1 MTEPAPH
8 LGPRLSIVIGM
19 QYALANLPAILAALR
34 PGLIAEQ
41 AEVLLCHAADD
52 PLGLAPQE
60 AALPGLRIVTGA
72 AGALIPALWRD
83 GIVAARSTAVALLS
97 GHCVPDAQWLD
108 RALTLD
114 LDRCAGYGGL
124 IVNDPASDAVGA
136 AIHLLRYHGFA
147 SAPSHAPAPRAV
159 REIAADNAVY
169 RREAIMACTDLL
181 EGGFWEPAYHARFR
195 ARGLGLELCPDLIV
209 THVNRY
215 SPRQFMRQ
223 RRWHGRNF
231 GLSRA
236 RAAPAQ
242 QRWVMLL
249 GGTVAA
255 FPVFAVKLTTLIRRD
270 PVLRPDLARAA
281 PWFYLFLANWSLG
294 EVWGYASAVFGAR
307 R

>member
-1 MTEPAPH
+1 MTA
-8 LGPRLSIVIGM
+8 PRLSVVIGM
-19 QYALANLPAILAALR
+19 QYAQANLPAILAALR
-34 PGLIAEQ
+34 PGLMSGQ

-52 PLGLAPQE
+52 PLVLEPQD
-60 AALPGLRIVTGA
+60 AALSGLRIVTGA
-72 AGALIPALWRD
+72 ADALIPALWRD
-83 GIVAARSTAVALLS
+83 GIVAARSPAVAVLS

-108 RALTLD
+108 CALRLD
-114 LDRCAGYGGL
+114 PDRCAGYGGL

-136 AIHLLRYHGFA
+136 AVHLLRYHGFA
-147 SAPSHAPAPRAV
+147 SAAVPQSGPRAV

-169 RREAIMACTDLL
+169 RRDAIMACTDLL
-181 EGGFWEPAYHARFR
+181 ADGFWEPAYHARFR
-195 ARGLGLELCPDLIV
+195 AGGLGLELRPDLIV

-236 RAAPAQ
+236 RAAPVPR
-242 QRWVMLL
+242 RWVMLL

-255 FPVFAVKLTTLIRRD
+255 FPVFAVKLTRLIRRD

-294 EVWGYASAVFGAR
+294 EVWGYAAAVFGAR

>member
-8 LGPRLSIVIGM
+8 LGPSLSVVIGM
-19 QYALANLPAILAALR
+19 QYAMANLPAILAALR
-34 PGLIAEQ
+34 PGLISGQ

-52 PLGLAPQE
+52 PLAVADQ
-60 AALPGLRIVTGA
+60 PGLRVVTGA
-72 AGALIPALWRD
+72 ADALIPALWRD
-83 GIVAARSTAVALLS
+83 GILAARSNAVALLS
-97 GHCVPDAQWLD
+97 GHCVPDAGWLD

-147 SAPSHAPAPRAV
+147 SAPTARPV

-169 RREAIMACTDLL
+169 RRVAIMACTDLL
-181 EGGFWEPAYHARFR
+181 ANGFWEPAYHARFR
-195 ARGLGLELCPDLIV
+195 ARGLGLELRPDLIV

-215 SPRQFMRQ
+215 TPRQFMRQ
-223 RRWHGRNF
+223 RRWHGRSF

-236 RAAPAQ
+236 MAAPAPR
-242 QRWVMLL
+242 RWVMLL

-255 FPVFAVKLTTLIRRD
+255 FPVFAVKLTRLIRRD
-270 PVLRPDLARAA
+270 PVLRPDLGRAA

-294 EVWGYASAVFGAR
+294 EVWGYATAVFGAR